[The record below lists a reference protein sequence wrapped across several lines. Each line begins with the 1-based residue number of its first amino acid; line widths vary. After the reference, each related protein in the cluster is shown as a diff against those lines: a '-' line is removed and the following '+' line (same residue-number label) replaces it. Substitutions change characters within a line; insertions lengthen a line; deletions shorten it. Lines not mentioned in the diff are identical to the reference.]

1 MERSLKATSQG
12 SNMPS
17 MTKAEKFGMIVVI
30 SLCLIAIALMGEFLR
45 RHWNIMSGDQHLEAI
60 LVLLMLPFPS
70 LHFIKRYQNSSFRI
84 ASGVITYVLIL
95 ICIDLMIWP
104 AGPR

>member
-1 MERSLKATSQG
+1 
-12 SNMPS
+12 MPS
-17 MTKAEKFGMIVVI
+17 MTKAEKFGMVVAV

-45 RHWNIMSGDQHLEAI
+45 RRWSVISGDQHLEAI

-70 LHFIKRYQNSSFRI
+70 LHFIKRYQNFSFRI